1 MLKEID
7 MRRKQEHIRP
17 NKTESAVGEEDVA
30 SPQSPRDSSLT
41 VHLSFSA
48 SASLQHNR
56 ERATEA
62 SVCVGL
68 KVEANKFVSGLP
80 QATHWSTTANNTNT
94 LPTISILWHDYGR
107 L

>member
-1 MLKEID
+1 
-7 MRRKQEHIRP
+7 MRRKQAHIRP

-30 SPQSPRDSSLT
+30 SLQSPRASSLT
-41 VHLSFSA
+41 VRLSFSA
-48 SASLQHNR
+48 PASLQHNR

-68 KVEANKFVSGLP
+68 KVEAKKFVSGLP
-80 QATHWSTTANNTNT
+80 EATHWFTTANNINT
-94 LPTISILWHDYGR
+94 LPTISILWHYYGR